1 MSKELSN
8 FGDSASASLTRGAG
22 HNETVG
28 IEGFYHVECRDAQ
41 GNLKW
46 EDTIENVVTAVGKQA
61 LFDYYFGATG
71 TAGGTASGANYLGLV
86 GYTGT
91 LVTAGS
97 FVVGSTYQ
105 IASLGTTTNA
115 QWQTIAGT
123 SSGTYVVGSVFVCAN
138 AGTGT
143 GTANLIGTF
152 AAADTMAS
160 HAGWVEVGLANAP
173 TYTGS
178 RQSINWTA
186 ATSTGTSPSNITS
199 KTGGAITFAMTSSGS
214 VGGCFINGGASASAT
229 KDTTTGVLY
238 SAGAF
243 TGGYKTVANGDS
255 LAVTYTTTATS

>member
-1 MSKELSN
+1 MSNELSN
-8 FGDSASASLTRGAG
+8 FGDSASASITRGAG
-22 HNETVG
+22 HNETLG
-28 IEGFYHVECRDAQ
+28 IQGFYHVECRDSE

-46 EDTIENVVTAVGKQA
+46 EDTIENVVTAIGKQS
-61 LFDYYFGATG
+61 LFDFYFGATG
-71 TAGGTASGANYLGLV
+71 TAGGTASGVNYLGLV

-97 FVVGSTYQ
+97 FTTGATYQ
-105 IASLGTTTNA
+105 IASVGTTNFTLIGA
-115 QWQTIAGT
+115 
-123 SSGTYVVGSVFVCAN
+123 SSNTVGVVFVATG
-138 AGTGT
+138 AGSGT

-152 AAADTMAS
+152 LAADTMGS
-160 HAGWVEVGLANAP
+160 HTGWIEVGLANAP

-186 ATSTGTSPSNITS
+186 ATSSGTSPTNVTS
-199 KTGGAITFAMTSSGS
+199 KTGAAVTFAMTSSGS

-229 KDTTTGVLY
+229 KDTATGVLY

-243 TGGYKTVANGDS
+243 TGGSKTVANGDS